1 MKNGLNI
8 LDPVLFL
15 VILDQHFVVP
25 VLALPTSESAAE
37 DVDLLGRCT
46 GFRGGGSGGSE
57 GL

>member
-1 MKNGLNI
+1 MKNGLQI

-15 VILDQHFVVP
+15 VILDQHLVVP

-37 DVDLLGRCT
+37 DVDLLARCS